1 MRSFILSF
9 IVLLVPQFVQAAV
22 VINEVAWMG
31 TVDSANDEWIELYNT
46 GSSVSLDGWVLT
58 DGMNLE
64 IELTGTIHAGEYAV
78 LERTDDTTAP
88 GSAFLI
94 YTGALSNTGAT
105 LKLLRDGGGIEDQVA
120 GGEDWENIG
129 GDNVTKETAQLTSSG
144 WVTGTPTPGRANVAY
159 EPPVKEDDEKI
170 EDDEDRENADD
181 EERVVGADSVSK
193 EKMALLLPKWKLDL
207 ALTAPDYA
215 YVHQPVT
222 FTLEPSGIP
231 DALLNSVGANWNMGD
246 LSLLRG
252 QEVVHQYEYPGKYV
266 VVVTGTFKE
275 HEATFRHEIT
285 VLPVTFSITK
295 NSNGDLQINNDS
307 KYEVDLS
314 GYSMRGAK
322 TVIIPE
328 DTILLPNAT
337 LTIPKERLGG
347 EAYAWLMDQEHAVVA
362 STVKTAPE
370 KARAVVK
377 GSLNEIAS
385 VVTQKPEAFVSPSRT
400 TESPQVIAAPKAN
413 FTFADAAA
421 IEEEQTETI
430 QETIV
435 EAPAQIEE
443 RLSNEATVNQAQVP
457 IPSENLPYYGLA
469 GILSLGILALY
480 ATRVR

>member
-9 IVLLVPQFVQAAV
+9 IILLVPQFVQAAV

-64 IELTGTIHAGEYAV
+64 IELSGTIDAGEYAV

-144 WVTGTPTPGRANVAY
+144 WVTGTPTPGSVNVSY
-159 EPPVKEDDEKI
+159 EPPADNQEI
-170 EDDEDRENADD
+170 EDDDDTEDDSDD
-181 EERVVGADSVSK
+181 VSVSGTDSVSK
-193 EKMALLLPKWKLDL
+193 DKMALLLPKWKLDL

-222 FTLEPSGIP
+222 MTLQPSGIP
-231 DALLNSVGANWNMGD
+231 ETLLNSVGATWNMGD
-246 LSLLRG
+246 LSVLHG

-266 VVVTGTFKE
+266 VVVTGQFKE
-275 HEATFRHEIT
+275 REATFRHEIT

-295 NSNGDLQINNDS
+295 NNNGDLQINNDS

-314 GYSMRGAK
+314 GYSMRGGK
-322 TVIIPE
+322 TVVIPE

-337 LTIPKERLGG
+337 LTIPIERLGG
-347 EAYAWLMDQEHAVVA
+347 TGHAWLMDQEHMVVA
-362 STVKTAPE
+362 SAVPTVAP
-370 KARAVVK
+370 KVVAVDTLPTPVAQMPTTFVPPK
-377 GSLNEIAS
+377 E
-385 VVTQKPEAFVSPSRT
+385 TTKPPV
-400 TESPQVIAAPKAN
+400 VIAPPKAN
-413 FTFADAAA
+413 FVFADEVE
-421 IEEEQTETI
+421 IEEAPVEPM
-430 QETIV
+430 QEV
-435 EAPAQIEE
+435 LEVVPAQAEE
-443 RLSNEATVNQAQVP
+443 KLSNEATVNQAQVP

-469 GILSLGILALY
+469 GVLSLGILALY
-480 ATRVR
+480 ATRVK